1 MKITKE
7 IRGKMEEMRSGGAT
21 YSDIIAELGV
31 SKWACIKYLQDVE
44 VEKSEIEEEW
54 RAAEVEA
61 AQVLKKHGFERII
74 DLNVLCPSAYWDY
87 YADWDYYAEKDGEKW
102 LIDVTI
108 NSRKDVGQKIAR
120 MIDGHNAAILLKRK
134 NTWEF
139 VEITMKKVW

>member
-7 IRGKMEEMRSGGAT
+7 ILGKMVEMRKVGAT
-21 YSDIIAELGV
+21 YGDIKAELGV
-31 SKWACIKYLQDVE
+31 SKWACIHYLRDVE
-44 VEKSEIEEEW
+44 VEKSEMEKEW
-54 RAAEVEA
+54 RAVEAEA

-74 DLNVLCPSAYWDY
+74 DLNTLCPSAY
-87 YADWDYYAEKDGEKW
+87 WDYYAEKDGEKW

-120 MIDGHNAAILLKRK
+120 MVEGHNAAILLKRES
-134 NTWEF
+134 TWEF